1 MNALDTVIV
10 NVNDHFWTYLLIP
23 LVVGTGLYFTIR
35 SRALQVRLFPE
46 MLRVLKDKSTPA
58 ADGGK
63 QVSSF
68 GAFTIS
74 AAARV
79 GTGNI
84 AGVATAITLG
94 GAGAVFWMW
103 LMAVIGAA
111 SAFVESALA
120 QLYKVRNPG
129 GGTYRGGPAYY
140 MQRGLGK
147 RWMGLLFAVTIT
159 VTFGFVF
166 NAVQSNTIA
175 AVASGSVHGGGESWF
190 PKAVG
195 LGLVVLLGLV
205 IFGGVRRIAT
215 VTQWLVPVMAVV
227 YLLLGV
233 AVVALNIGDVPRV
246 FADIVGGAFG
256 FREVAGGALGA
267 AIQQGIRR
275 GMFSNEAGLGSAPN
289 AGATAEVSHPV
300 KQGLVQSL
308 GVFFDTLLVCS
319 MTAFIIL
326 TTNPQLSGR
335 QGADLTQTAL
345 THTLGGW
352 AGHVLT
358 IVVFMLAFSSMIG
371 NYYYGE
377 SNIAFMTGGRADR
390 KWVLPGYRVLVL
402 AVVFLGALGSV
413 SVVWNLA
420 DVFMGFMAL
429 VNILAILPLGA
440 IALRLLDDYLTQRRA
455 GLDPVF
461 TRDRMPELTGVE
473 CWDADASVVGA
484 RAVPAQVGGGTGSG
498 RGGIRPAE
506 AAAEPAA
513 AR

>member
-1 MNALDTVIV
+1 MSTLDSLIV
-10 NVNDHFWTYLLIP
+10 AVNDGFWTYLLIP
-23 LVVGTGLYFTIR
+23 LVICAGLYFTVR
-35 SRALQVRLFPE
+35 SKAVQLRLFPE
-46 MLRVLKDKSTPA
+46 MLRVLKDKAQPGP
-58 ADGGK
+58 DGGK
-63 QVSSF
+63 SVSSF

-103 LMAVIGAA
+103 MMAVIGAA

-120 QLYKVRNPG
+120 QLYKVRN

-140 MQRGLGK
+140 MQRALGK
-147 RWMGLLFAVTIT
+147 RWLGVLFAVTIT

-175 AVASGSVHGGGESWF
+175 AVASGSVSGGQGTWF
-190 PKAVG
+190 APAVG
-195 LGLVVLLGLV
+195 LGLAVLLGLAV
-205 IFGGVRRIAT
+205 CGGVRRITSVTT
-215 VTQWLVPVMAVV
+215 VLVPVMAVI
-227 YLLLGV
+227 YLLLGA
-233 AVVALNIGDVPRV
+233 AVVLLNVGELPRV
-246 FADIVGGAFG
+246 FGDIIGGAFG
-256 FREVAGGALGA
+256 FKELAAGGIGA

-289 AGATAEVSHPV
+289 AGAAAEVTHPV

-308 GVFFDTLLVCS
+308 GVFFDTLLICS

-326 TTNPQLSGR
+326 VTNPELGGR

-345 THTLGGW
+345 TDTLGGW

-358 IVVFMLAFSSMIG
+358 LVVFMLAFSSMIG

-377 SNIAFMTGGRADR
+377 SNIAFITRR
-390 KWVLPGYRVLVL
+390 TWVLPTYRVLVL
-402 AVVFLGALGSV
+402 AMVFLGALGSV

-429 VNILAILPLGA
+429 VNLVAIVPLSV
-440 IALRLLDDYLTQRRA
+440 IAFRLLDDYVAQRRA

-461 TRDRMPELTGVE
+461 TRDRMPDLTGVE
-473 CWDADASVVGA
+473 CWEPQPRQQVGA
-484 RAVPAQVGGGTGSG
+484 GAGA
-498 RGGIRPAE
+498 
-506 AAAEPAA
+506 
-513 AR
+513 